1 MNSNGL
7 SINSTCHIKKHGS
20 RTMSNHD
27 FTFLT
32 ECSNDSHQILIIKF
46 AGMLCKLWDGITTGK
61 DHRIKLIF
69 MSLQVCNDIVCKQ
82 GDTRVGFD
90 LLCAADCKH
99 FVRYSIFKKRF
110 QILE

>member
-7 SINSTCHIKKHGS
+7 PFDNTSHIKKHGS
-20 RTMSNHD
+20 RAMSNHD

-32 ECSNDSHQILIIKF
+32 ECSNDSHQILIIRF
-46 AGMLCKLWDGITTGK
+46 TGMLCKLRDSIATGK
-61 DHRIKLIF
+61 DHCIKLIF

-90 LLCAADCKH
+90 LLCAADRKH
-99 FVRYSIFKKRF
+99 FVRYTIFKKRF